1 MNKEEALKI
10 YAYDTIKL
18 CRNKEKDEEKYFEAL
33 RYLDEHNLMDEARE
47 YAKEVAEKN
56 YLEIERPI
64 RDELLSF
71 LEEYSFLHGEEYK
84 KRGFRLKEQL
94 EEYDNLYAIRS
105 SALEKF
111 FKSEKGLSLSIGDK
125 ILIAMKIG
133 ALDTRDL

>member
-1 MNKEEALKI
+1 MNTVF
-10 YAYDTIKL
+10 Y
-18 CRNKEKDEEKYFEAL
+18 
-33 RYLDEHNLMDEARE
+33 M
-47 YAKEVAEKN
+47 EKN
-56 YLEIERPI
+56 I
-64 RDELLSF
+64 
-71 LEEYSFLHGEEYK
+71 K

-111 FKSEKGLSLSIGDK
+111 FKSEKGLSLSIEDK